1 MQNTLDFKKL
11 FEKSQDKG
19 PRRKALTVAIGVR
32 HDGTM
37 VISKN
42 GSDFKPNPL
51 IHAERRLLKKGGMKS
66 VTVLRFNRDGELK
79 MAKPCKHCAKA
90 LELAGVSKVYYSGYD
105 SQIHKH

>member
-1 MQNTLDFKKL
+1 MTNTLDFKKL

-19 PRRKALTVAIGVR
+19 PRRKALTIAIGVKR
-32 HDGTM
+32 DGTI
-37 VISKN
+37 VISRN
-42 GSDFKPNPL
+42 GSDLKPNPL

-90 LELAGVSKVYYSGYD
+90 LALANVDRIYYSGYD
-105 SQIHKH
+105 GQIYKD